1 MKDSFYS
8 PHPKQGTQL
17 LTIVM
22 PARQWLI
29 VHDLRGRVW
38 QLAKVRPPTRPQKW
52 EIFKSKFWLRPG
64 QTPPETRHRALYNR
78 DSQRYDWD
86 LVRNIAMGSVPW
98 YIVHDLAARNNG
110 IEWDQ
115 IQSWSSKSS
124 KDFAEARRTERN
136 IIDNYRVYWSE
147 GQGLAAGQ
155 SASTNAASLGAYA
168 GIGELPGS
176 AEYKSNRRG

>member
-1 MKDSFYS
+1 M
-8 PHPKQGTQL
+8 
-17 LTIVM
+17 
-22 PARQWLI
+22 R
-29 VHDLRGRVW
+29 
-38 QLAKVRPPTRPQKW
+38 
-52 EIFKSKFWLRPG
+52 
-64 QTPPETRHRALYNR
+64 
-78 DSQRYDWD
+78 
-86 LVRNIAMGSVPW
+86 SVPW

-155 SASTNAASLGAYA
+155 TASTNAAALGAYA
-168 GIGELPGS
+168 YIGELPGS
-176 AEYKSNRRG
+176 ADYKSNRRG